1 MHVHSLAEYLEALST
16 AETQAQKA
24 DIATQIAKLLN
35 DEGDYPQAQRY
46 AEDALSVALPT
57 QAGEAHYQRAR
68 ALFMQ
73 DELEA
78 TKAEVGKA
86 IASFEQNAQPQEVG
100 KCYNMLGALYTNVH
114 NFAPA
119 LENFEQ
125 AIEHNETSQNYDQ
138 LGRVF
143 AHLAIFVRMAMPA
156 KNIPV
161 FYQNLLADAS
171 PARKGYVHQNLG
183 VFYRQEHQD
192 DKALPAFETAFALLK
207 DQPLTFGRSELAYQL
222 ASLYDLKGETD
233 KAYHLYLE
241 ALALSLEEEKPERV
255 ELILYYF
262 SHALEEVQDAEMLA
276 RAQSLIAKAEEM
288 GYKMLPTEGR
298 SQDIEANLP
307 TDDEVEIPTDVNF
320 TDKLAE
326 VARLEK
332 DLSAEE
338 LGKQYTEAQDTE
350 IGLIWLKKLLNQYNN
365 AWFGR
370 KAKLKN
376 YEDAKAQV
384 LQDIATKLA
393 NPEIDA
399 TQKEILERVK
409 KELA

>member
-1 MHVHSLAEYLEALST
+1 MPVQTLAEYLEALST

-24 DIATQIAKLLN
+24 EIATQIAKLLN

-57 QAGEAHYQRAR
+57 HAGEAHYQRAR

-73 DELEA
+73 EELEA

-86 IASFEQNAQPQEVG
+86 IASFEQNAQPHEVG

-114 NFAPA
+114 KFAPA

-143 AHLAIFVRMAMPA
+143 AHLAVFVRLAMPA

-161 FYQNLLADAS
+161 FYQNLLAEAS
-171 PARKGYVHQNLG
+171 PARQGYVHQNLG
-183 VFYRQEHQD
+183 VFHRQEHED
-192 DKALPAFETAFALLK
+192 DKALPTFETAFALLK
-207 DQPLTFGRSELAYQL
+207 DQPLTFGRGELAYQL
-222 ASLYDLKGETD
+222 ASLYDLKGETN
-233 KAYHLYLE
+233 KAYHFYLE

-262 SHALEEVQDAEMLA
+262 SHALEEVQDVEMSY
-276 RAQSLIAKAEEM
+276 RAQTLIAKAEEM
-288 GYKMLPTEGR
+288 GYRITPTEGH
-298 SQDIEANLP
+298 
-307 TDDEVEIPTDVNF
+307 TDSNSPEETEDATLKVDF
-320 TDKLAE
+320 ADKLAE
-326 VARLEK
+326 VALLEK
-332 DLSAEE
+332 EFSAEQ
-338 LGKQYTEAQDTE
+338 LQKQYTETEDIE
-350 IGLIWLKKLLNQYNN
+350 IGLILLKKLLNQYNN

-370 KAKLKN
+370 KGKLKN
-376 YEDAKAQV
+376 YEDVKAQV

-399 TQKEILERVK
+399 TKKEILEKVK
-409 KELA
+409 KELL